1 MTQYYDPNLNMA
13 YINKISGNIVK
24 TKCLVYIYLVS
35 FFIKRLILMSATDL
49 QFHQK
54 RRFDQLGY
62 YNLIKKLLEIQI
74 ETADGC
80 IINF

>member
-1 MTQYYDPNLNMA
+1 MA

-24 TKCLVYIYLVS
+24 TEKYKRLNVP

-49 QFHQK
+49 QFRQK

-62 YNLIKKLLEIQI
+62 YNSIKKLLEIP
-74 ETADGC
+74 D
-80 IINF
+80 